1 VSDLQERL
9 ARLQGRGRL
18 PSVVA
23 GVLTDGSLSWVGGAG
38 DVAGPPDD
46 TQYRIGSITKT
57 LVAAAVLRLRDGG
70 LLDLTDPIGR
80 FVPET
85 GYADATVRDLLA
97 HVAGLQSEP
106 VGSWWERSPG
116 VELDAL
122 LTANDGSG
130 AVAGPGEYYHYSNL
144 GFALLGE
151 AVARL
156 RGATWWEV
164 VSSELLA
171 PLGMTRTTYLPTAPH
186 AQGYSVDH
194 FHETLTAEP
203 HQDTRAMAPAG
214 QAWSTV
220 ADLGRWADFLAT
232 GHPDV
237 LARSTLDEMATPQSP
252 GYGLGLRLIDLDGRE
267 LTGHTGSMP
276 GFLASLFV
284 DRKTRDGSVLMTNA
298 FAGQSMEGV
307 PAVLLGDDEPEAVEP
322 WRPSADVPD
331 SVLGLPGLW
340 FWGNTALE
348 LRWHHG
354 LLRLHEPGVPQDAY
368 EFDGRADRIVGTA
381 GYHRGETLH
390 VHRRADGSVS
400 HLVCATFVY
409 TRIPYDPD
417 VPIPGGHP
425 G

>member
-38 DVAGPPDD
+38 DVAGAPDD

-220 ADLGRWADFLAT
+220 TDLGRWADFLAT

-368 EFDGRADRIVGTA
+368 EFDVRADRIVGTA
-381 GYHRGETLH
+381 GYHRGETFH

>member
-368 EFDGRADRIVGTA
+368 EFDVRADRIVGTA

-390 VHRRADGSVS
+390 VHRRAGGSVS

>member
-1 VSDLQERL
+1 
-9 ARLQGRGRL
+9 
-18 PSVVA
+18 
-23 GVLTDGSLSWVGGAG
+23 
-38 DVAGPPDD
+38 
-46 TQYRIGSITKT
+46 
-57 LVAAAVLRLRDGG
+57 
-70 LLDLTDPIGR
+70 
-80 FVPET
+80 
-85 GYADATVRDLLA
+85 
-97 HVAGLQSEP
+97 
-106 VGSWWERSPG
+106 
-116 VELDAL
+116 
-122 LTANDGSG
+122 
-130 AVAGPGEYYHYSNL
+130 
-144 GFALLGE
+144 
-151 AVARL
+151 
-156 RGATWWEV
+156 
-164 VSSELLA
+164 
-171 PLGMTRTTYLPTAPH
+171 
-186 AQGYSVDH
+186 
-194 FHETLTAEP
+194 
-203 HQDTRAMAPAG
+203 MAPAG

-220 ADLGRWADFLAT
+220 TDLGRWADFLAT

-368 EFDGRADRIVGTA
+368 EFDVRADRIVGTA

>member
-220 ADLGRWADFLAT
+220 TDLGRWADFLAT

-368 EFDGRADRIVGTA
+368 EFDVRADRIVGTA